1 MGLELPSH
9 PLTLLSSLRHYP
21 AIPGLSLIPLALFL
35 GVSLPLVSVA
45 RRGTSRSSITIS
57 CLKTSLFRV
66 LGGTC
71 PPGSRVL
78 LGPQSFVQN
87 LGQNGKTPCLG
98 SNSAL
103 HVRGGLCVSSPALC
117 PCGQKSQMCSR
128 RRPTGASLH
137 AGLAS
142 RCRGPKQ
149 TRGVTSIVLCLGHVL
164 HLVLILKMGLK
175 PHRIARGAYAC
186 LLSHPVVSC
195 QAPLSMEFS
204 RQGYWSGLQFPT
216 LVDLPDPGTEPTSPE
231 SPALAGEF
239 FATEPPG
246 KPARGAEPS
255 IAVSTLYFFFLFFFL
270 VECSL
275 LHRWAQGS
283 LLLPRTPTNIC
294 ENLLYPMCTCP
305 NPPAQIP

>member
-1 MGLELPSH
+1 M
-9 PLTLLSSLRHYP
+9 
-21 AIPGLSLIPLALFL
+21 
-35 GVSLPLVSVA
+35 
-45 RRGTSRSSITIS
+45 
-57 CLKTSLFRV
+57 
-66 LGGTC
+66 
-71 PPGSRVL
+71 
-78 LGPQSFVQN
+78 
-87 LGQNGKTPCLG
+87 
-98 SNSAL
+98 
-103 HVRGGLCVSSPALC
+103 SSPALC

-128 RRPTGASLH
+128 RRRTGASPH

-164 HLVLILKMGLK
+164 HLVPILKMGLK

-255 IAVSTLYFFFLFFFL
+255 IAVSTLYFFFFSFFFL

-275 LHRWAQGS
+275 LHRWAQGRVSSCQGPRPTFVKIFYTPCVRVQTHQPKS
-283 LLLPRTPTNIC
+283 LEAYKGRVNTSTITPSF
-294 ENLLYPMCTCP
+294 TCYVFKQLIINMP
-305 NPPAQIP
+305 VVTFR